1 MSTITAYEPK
11 FGYKYQLLCRLGRV
25 WEHCDY
31 AKDEQ
36 ERDYLM
42 GEYRMAYGA
51 GWEFLALKL
60 PKKYWEEV

>member
-1 MSTITAYEPK
+1 MR
-11 FGYKYQLLCRLGRV
+11 G
-25 WEHCDY
+25 HCDY

-51 GWEFLALKL
+51 GREFLALKL
-60 PKKYWEEV
+60 PKKYWEGV

>member
-1 MSTITAYEPK
+1 MNVTSKTYEV
-11 FGYKYQLLCRLGRV
+11 GRE

-42 GEYRMAYGA
+42 DEYRMAYGA

-60 PKKYWEEV
+60 PKKYWRERVDELGDGKW